1 MAETLSCARC
11 GETNPA
17 DARFCIGCGELVA
30 TQATTGPTMKLKG
43 IACPACGAVSPE
55 ESVFC
60 ASCGRVVGE
69 PRVQPAPQPTYP
81 GARQAPRPVYPPRI
95 YPRVNTPPTIVPSQ
109 RQQQSQTQHT
119 NWTPLIAV
127 AAVLFLVMNMS
138 GMRSGFPFFLF
149 FFLPLGLLR
158 RHSGTR
164 NFAPAFWML
173 GLVVLFA
180 TKAFWPGIL
189 VLLALW
195 MLFGR

>member
-1 MAETLSCARC
+1 M
-11 GETNPA
+11 
-17 DARFCIGCGELVA
+17 
-30 TQATTGPTMKLKG
+30 
-43 IACPACGAVSPE
+43 
-55 ESVFC
+55 FC

-81 GARQAPRPVYPPRI
+81 SARQAPRPVYPPRI